1 MAEHILETRIQ
12 LRYGTYSQW
21 MNSDIILKVGEAA
34 IASFPRNRILENLS
48 NSEPDNTPPAI
59 GIKIG
64 DGQHYFYELPWVQ
77 AIAADV
83 YNWAKTSTKPV
94 YTANEIQG
102 LQNFIEN
109 IAGIGGGGNVVP
121 RVYQLIE
128 GTGEY
133 ENQYFLRYTEDNE
146 NWVID
151 NSTAIDLNDLV
162 TLINWI
168 GRNFIEEYP
177 NLTTRNAT
185 QIRAFLA
192 TLNYTDSVRPNQFVT
207 SVSESNGIVTIERS
221 QPAFSNLSGYA
232 SVSQGGTG
240 RVNLPEDQVLVGNE
254 NNAVKTIP
262 IATEIAANNNLVPNY
277 LIKAYI
283 DNAVA
288 GIEGAMHFVGDAAAA
303 PTVNANAGIQGYTPA
318 AGDVVLWEQKEYV
331 WTGGGWRLLGD
342 EGSYA
347 IKGSIRD
354 ADIDADANI
363 SQSKIYNLI
372 ESLATKVDKESGKGL
387 SSNDYTNEDKI
398 KLDGIQAGAQVNTIE
413 HIFLNDV
420 EALPHE
426 ANNMLNVVELNVKE
440 FDDESRT
447 KLATIEEGA
456 NVNIVEGITLNG
468 TVQTPDNNGIINLTV
483 NEMAPED
490 KLKLDNIEAY
500 AQVNL
505 IEHLY
510 LNGSEIHPDQN
521 KRIDLYLSEITPE
534 QAEKLAGIEFGAQ
547 VNTIERIIMDG
558 TEVYPDQNKT
568 VTLTSNPAY
577 ANTIEHI
584 KINNIEQMPDNNKT
598 VNITLDQAAL
608 NLDVIAGAQVPKSNR
623 VGKDEVEEIQK
634 KLQFERIAVT
644 GNVQDLLQT
653 NDTYIILNCGSST
666 EVI

>member
-1 MAEHILETRIQ
+1 MAEHILQTRIQ
-12 LRYGTYSQW
+12 LRYGTYTQW
-21 MNSDIILKVGEAA
+21 MNSDVILKIGEAA
-34 IASFPRNRILENLS
+34 IASFPRNQVLENLS

-64 DGQHYFYELPWVQ
+64 DGHHYFSELPWVQ

-83 YNWAKTSTKPV
+83 YNWAKSSAKPV

-102 LQNFIEN
+102 LQNFVEN
-109 IAGIGGGGNVVP
+109 IAGVGGGNNVVP
-121 RVYQLIE
+121 RIYQLVA

-146 NWVID
+146 NWIID
-151 NSTAIDLNDLV
+151 NSTSIDLNDLV
-162 TLINWI
+162 TVVNWI
-168 GRNFIEEYP
+168 GRSFLEDYP

-192 TLNYTDSVRPNQFVT
+192 TLAYSDTARPNQFVT
-207 SVSESNGIVTIERS
+207 SVTEENGIITVERS
-221 QPAFSNLSGYA
+221 QVAFSNLSGYA
-232 SVSQGGTG
+232 SVPQGGTG
-240 RVNLPEDQVLVGNE
+240 RTNLPEDQVLVGNE

-277 LIKAYI
+277 LIKAYV

-288 GIEGAMHFVGDAAAA
+288 GLEGAMHFVGDAATSPLTSAS
-303 PTVNANAGIQGYTPA
+303 AGIQGYVPV

-347 IKGSIRD
+347 VKGSIRD
-354 ADIDADANI
+354 ADIDAEANI
-363 SQSKIYNLI
+363 QQSKIYNLS
-372 ESLATKVDKESGKGL
+372 ETLSGKVDKEQGKGL
-387 SSNDYTNEDKI
+387 SSNDYTNEDKT

-413 HIFLNDV
+413 HIFLNDT
-420 EALPHE
+420 EAVPHE

-440 FDDESRT
+440 FDDESRA

-456 NVNIVEGITLNG
+456 NVNVIDGISLNG
-468 TVQTPDNNGIINLTV
+468 TAQTPDNNGVVNLV
-483 NEMAPED
+483 INEMSAED

-510 LNGSEIHPDQN
+510 LNGTEVHPDQN

-547 VNTIERIIMDG
+547 VNVIERIIMDG
-558 TEVYPDQNKT
+558 TEVYPDQNKI
-568 VTLTSNPAY
+568 VTLQSNPAHE
-577 ANTIEHI
+577 NVIERI
-584 KINNIEQMPDNNKT
+584 KINNIEQLPDNNKT

-608 NLDVIAGAQVPKSNR
+608 NLDVISGAQIPAQNR
-623 VGKDEVEEIQK
+623 ANLEDVTEIQK

-644 GNVQDLLQT
+644 GDVKDLLQT

-666 EVI
+666 DVI